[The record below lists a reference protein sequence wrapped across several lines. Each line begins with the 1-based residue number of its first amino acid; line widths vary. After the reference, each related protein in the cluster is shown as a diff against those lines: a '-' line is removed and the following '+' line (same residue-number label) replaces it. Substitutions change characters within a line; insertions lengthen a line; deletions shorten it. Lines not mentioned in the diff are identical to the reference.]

1 MDLFKIGQNLS
12 LFIEDGNKLIEI
24 RSTISGLL
32 EDRMVVELPQY
43 FMRYI
48 NFLQVGCKLTVKVFS
63 KMGTVDFNTVVI
75 ASPLEDNFCIEMDYN
90 AMKLTP
96 SEEMP
101 VVDAMEPMVI
111 RAGEENETSVKTFEL
126 ATEHVKFYSDNKL
139 NIDDSFNCELILPKD
154 YGTIKFKATVTDVDP
169 VYDNEYTAV
178 YSNMTEDDRQTLL
191 YYMYLYAN
199 STD

>member
-1 MDLFKIGQNLS
+1 MDLFKIGQKLS

-101 VVDAMEPMVI
+101 VVDAMEPMLI

-178 YSNMTEDDRQTLL
+178 YSNMTEDDRQALL

>member
-1 MDLFKIGQNLS
+1 MDLFKIGQKLS

-63 KMGTVDFNTVVI
+63 KMGTIDFNSVVI

-101 VVDAMEPMVI
+101 VVDAMETMLI
-111 RAGEENETSVKTFEL
+111 RVGEENETSVKTFEL

-178 YSNMTEDDRQTLL
+178 YSNMTENDRQALL

>member
-12 LFIEDGNKLIEI
+12 LFIEDGSKLIEI

-126 ATEHVKFYSDNKL
+126 AAEHVKFYSDNKL

-178 YSNMTEDDRQTLL
+178 YSNMTEDDRQALL

>member
-1 MDLFKIGQNLS
+1 MDLFKIGQKLS

-178 YSNMTEDDRQTLL
+178 YSNMTEDDRQALL

>member
-12 LFIEDGNKLIEI
+12 LFIEDGSKLIEI

-101 VVDAMEPMVI
+101 VIDAMEPMVI

-154 YGTIKFKATVTDVDP
+154 YGTIKFKATITEVDP

-178 YSNMTEDDRQTLL
+178 YSNMTEDDRQALL

>member
-12 LFIEDGNKLIEI
+12 LFIEDGSKLIEI

-63 KMGTVDFNTVVI
+63 KMGTIDFNSVVI

-101 VVDAMEPMVI
+101 VVDAMETMLI
-111 RAGEENETSVKTFEL
+111 RVGEENETSVKTFEL

-139 NIDDSFNCELILPKD
+139 NIDDSFNCKLILPKD
-154 YGTIKFKATVTDVDP
+154 YGTIKFKATITEIDP

-178 YSNMTEDDRQTLL
+178 YSNMTEDDRQALL

>member
-126 ATEHVKFYSDNKL
+126 ATEHVKFYSENKL

-178 YSNMTEDDRQTLL
+178 YSNMTEDDRQALL

>member
-12 LFIEDGNKLIEI
+12 LFIEDGSKLIEI

>member
-1 MDLFKIGQNLS
+1 MDLFKIGQKLS

-154 YGTIKFKATVTDVDP
+154 YGTIKFKATITEVDP

-178 YSNMTEDDRQTLL
+178 YSNMTEDDRQALL

>member
-1 MDLFKIGQNLS
+1 MDLFKIGQKLS

-139 NIDDSFNCELILPKD
+139 NIDDSFNCELSLPKD

>member
-1 MDLFKIGQNLS
+1 MDLFKIGQKLS

-111 RAGEENETSVKTFEL
+111 KAGEENETSVKTFEL

>member
-1 MDLFKIGQNLS
+1 MDLFKIGQKLS

-63 KMGTVDFNTVVI
+63 KMGTIDFNSVVI

-101 VVDAMEPMVI
+101 VVDAMETMLI
-111 RAGEENETSVKTFEL
+111 RVGEENETSVKTFEL

-154 YGTIKFKATVTDVDP
+154 YGTIKFKATITEVDP

-178 YSNMTEDDRQTLL
+178 YSNMTEDDRQALL

>member
-1 MDLFKIGQNLS
+1 
-12 LFIEDGNKLIEI
+12 
-24 RSTISGLL
+24 
-32 EDRMVVELPQY
+32 
-43 FMRYI
+43 
-48 NFLQVGCKLTVKVFS
+48 
-63 KMGTVDFNTVVI
+63 
-75 ASPLEDNFCIEMDYN
+75 
-90 AMKLTP
+90 MKLTP

-178 YSNMTEDDRQTLL
+178 YSNMTENDRQALL

>member
-1 MDLFKIGQNLS
+1 MDLFKIGQKLS
-12 LFIEDGNKLIEI
+12 LFIEDGSKLIEI

>member
-178 YSNMTEDDRQTLL
+178 YSNMTEDDRQALL

>member
-12 LFIEDGNKLIEI
+12 LFIEDGSKLIEI

-178 YSNMTEDDRQTLL
+178 YSNMTENDRQALL

>member
-111 RAGEENETSVKTFEL
+111 KAGEENETSVKTFEL

-178 YSNMTEDDRQTLL
+178 YSNMTEDDRQALL

>member
-12 LFIEDGNKLIEI
+12 LFIEDGSKLIEI

-139 NIDDSFNCELILPKD
+139 NIDNSFNCELILPKD

-178 YSNMTEDDRQTLL
+178 YSNMTEDDRQALL

>member
-1 MDLFKIGQNLS
+1 MDLFKIGQKLS
-12 LFIEDGNKLIEI
+12 LFIEDGSKLIEI

-111 RAGEENETSVKTFEL
+111 RAGEEKETSVKTFEL
-126 ATEHVKFYSDNKL
+126 ATEHLKFYSDNKL

-178 YSNMTEDDRQTLL
+178 YSNMTEDDRQALL

>member
-1 MDLFKIGQNLS
+1 MDLFKIGQKLS
-12 LFIEDGNKLIEI
+12 LFIEDGSKLIEI

-178 YSNMTEDDRQTLL
+178 YSNMTEDDRQALL

>member
-1 MDLFKIGQNLS
+1 MDLFKIGQKLS

>member
-101 VVDAMEPMVI
+101 VVDAMEPMLI

-178 YSNMTEDDRQTLL
+178 YSNMTEDDRQALL

>member
-12 LFIEDGNKLIEI
+12 LFIEDRSKLVEI

-32 EDRMVVELPQY
+32 DDRMVVELPPY

-75 ASPLEDNFCIEMDYN
+75 ASPLEDNFCIELDYN

-96 SEEMP
+96 SEEIP
-101 VVDAMEPMVI
+101 TVDAIEKLII
-111 RAGEENETSVKTFEL
+111 RVGEENEISVKTFEL
-126 ATEHVKFYSDNKL
+126 ATDHIKFYCDTKL
-139 NIDDSFNCELILPKD
+139 NVDDSFNCELILPKD
-154 YGTIKFKATVTDVDP
+154 YGTIKFKATVTDADP
-169 VYDNEYTAV
+169 VYDNEFTAV
-178 YSNMTEDDRQTLL
+178 YSNMTEDDRQALL
-191 YYMYLYAN
+191 YYMYLYSN